1 MKSGI
6 SMCYTS
12 KEGHYFTVCTD
23 IYNSRNIYEIEDLHI
38 NLFFFT
44 IFLIVHIST
53 NIVLKKMLNLVWL

>member
-12 KEGHYFTVCTD
+12 KEGHYLTVCTD

-38 NLFFFT
+38 KMYFLDY
-44 IFLIVHIST
+44 IFDHPY
-53 NIVLKKMLNLVWL
+53 LN